1 MYVNE
6 KRLVKIVKL
15 CGLLLLSVIEAWSYI
30 ERIIMH
36 STLYCNISLFG
47 TFITIT
53 IQHKIYII
61 WICRDALYYYI
72 IIIITVPVYYNYLL
86 PVS

>member
-1 MYVNE
+1 
-6 KRLVKIVKL
+6 
-15 CGLLLLSVIEAWSYI
+15 
-30 ERIIMH
+30 MH
-36 STLYCNISLFG
+36 CTLYCNISSFLVHLL
-47 TFITIT
+47 IT